1 MRSVPREV
9 PDAGEDPSRRV
20 TVRDVARAAGV
31 SQATASRALN
41 GGHQVSPDTHQRVLR
56 ASRQLG
62 WSANVLAR
70 GLRTQRTGTVGLV
83 LPGVQNPY
91 FAEVLEAL
99 EPLLAESGR
108 TLLVCTTLNSAA
120 TEAQRLQS
128 LISRM
133 VDGLVVVPSGGERSM
148 PALLAAAKQVPT
160 VLIDRYVEGCGLDYV
175 GTDNFEGLRLV
186 LRHLTRTGARSVT
199 YVGAS
204 TSLSTAADRLAG
216 FRNVAARRRL
226 TVTQELFG
234 EFSFEWG
241 KQAAVEILDRPDL
254 PDAIVCDADVIAIG
268 VLTVLH
274 QQGIA
279 VPDQIQVTGFDD
291 LPVDQSTYPP
301 LTSVRQAVNEQ
312 AAEALRLLDQRAAD
326 RGRPASRSVF
336 SPALVLRESTKEA
349 AS

>member
-1 MRSVPREV
+1 MGSVPRE
-9 PDAGEDPSRRV
+9 PRDTGDLPSRRV

-41 GGHQVSPDTHQRVLR
+41 GGHRVSPDTHRRVLR
-56 ASRQLG
+56 ASEELG

-70 GLRTQRTGTVGLV
+70 GLRTQRSGTVGLV

-99 EPLLAESGR
+99 EPLLAESDR

-120 TEAQRLQS
+120 TEARRLES

-148 PALLAAAKQVPT
+148 PALLNAAHLVPT
-160 VLIDRYVEGCGLDYV
+160 VLIDRYVDGCGLDYV

-186 LRHLTRTGARSVT
+186 LRHLARTGVRTVT
-199 YVGAS
+199 YVGAG
-204 TSLSTAADRLAG
+204 TTISTAADRLAG
-216 FRNVAARRRL
+216 FRSAAARRRL
-226 TVTQELFG
+226 TVLQELSG
-234 EFSFEWG
+234 DFSVEWG
-241 KQAAVEILDRPDL
+241 KQAAADILSRAQL

-274 QQGIA
+274 QRGIA
-279 VPDQIQVTGFDD
+279 VPDEIQVTGFDD

-312 AAEALRLLDQRAAD
+312 AAEALRLLDLRAAD
-326 RGRPASRSVF
+326 RGRVASRSVF

-349 AS
+349 TG